1 MLPRK
6 NRKNKVFRIALD
18 LRATRA
24 SDGTGSKQ
32 CKRTANKEK
41 INRQANSVKSL
52 LQMFDFWVDTRG
64 RPICVFQGRYRYRL
78 LQIK

>member
-6 NRKNKVFRIALD
+6 NRKNKVFRTALD

-32 CKRTANKEK
+32 CKRTAIKEK

-52 LQMFDFWVDTRG
+52 LQMFEFWVDTVLWNF
-64 RPICVFQGRYRYRL
+64 VFIFL
-78 LQIK
+78 ATIVCI